1 MAEIMK
7 KTENSL
13 NTIYIPER
21 LQKLLSSISR
31 YPMTVI
37 TAPMGYGKST
47 AVNWYLSQCMKTESA
62 VSVRINVYSDNLSVF
77 WKGIR
82 NSFSRLGITLLNEY
96 DCPTDTASAEFIAD
110 DFIHSFQSDLPCY
123 IFIDDFHLLKNKHI
137 ANFFGCLAKRLPENI
152 HLILASRDRIF
163 SDASLLLLGRN
174 LYQINVDQLRLNR
187 SEIGIYARRCGIML
201 NESSLEI
208 LSDSSEGWFSAVYLN
223 LCVYLKEGEFAN
235 HRSDI
240 YRMFAAAMILPLP
253 EMQQEFLTVMGL
265 ADEFTDDMAREI
277 TRNPDTESILRILT
291 EQNAFVKRLS
301 DNRYR
306 FHHMMKECAQQT
318 FSTLD
323 TKKQQIYLNRYGTW
337 YEKHHMYLHALS
349 AYRKST
355 DYDGVLRIIQKDAG
369 ILLSSLNPSAIL
381 ELIEQCPVSFLKNHP
396 LSVLVLMRS
405 MFNWKKI
412 PEMLKLKDLLM
423 QGISEHPEIT
433 QNERENLLGEC
444 DLIMSFLMYNDIE
457 QMSHFHRSAA
467 TRMSRPA
474 ISIQNKGGW
483 TFGSPSVLLMFH
495 REPGKLNRE
504 LNKMEDCMP
513 YYYKVTNGHGY
524 GAEHMMAAEAEFIK
538 GHFVDAQIKL
548 EEAWEKIAEKGQESI
563 SLCGDFLSYRLAVC
577 MNTNPE
583 TIINQRRRQLIQQ
596 HNIMWI
602 NIFDSICAY
611 YYALTEEDKI
621 PALFRRHQLS
631 SVNFLAPG
639 KPMMDMIENQ
649 VYLAQKEYARVIGR
663 SERLLALCENMHYD
677 MVSLHIR
684 IQTAAAY
691 EHLGKYVNAQRI
703 LKKAFVQ
710 AQPDNILMPFV
721 ENYEYL
727 SCTYK
732 QIAATGKNEFL
743 MQIMELGQ
751 KYEEHLS
758 NIRLQ
763 KSYPEIFQSLTE
775 REQKIADMIAEHL
788 SNKEIAEKMF
798 LSEGTIKQYIN
809 QIYSKLQITGDIRNK
824 RKQLIELFHQ

>member
-1 MAEIMK
+1 M
-7 KTENSL
+7 
-13 NTIYIPER
+13 
-21 LQKLLSSISR
+21 
-31 YPMTVI
+31 
-37 TAPMGYGKST
+37 
-47 AVNWYLSQCMKTESA
+47 
-62 VSVRINVYSDNLSVF
+62 
-77 WKGIR
+77 
-82 NSFSRLGITLLNEY
+82 
-96 DCPTDTASAEFIAD
+96 
-110 DFIHSFQSDLPCY
+110 
-123 IFIDDFHLLKNKHI
+123 
-137 ANFFGCLAKRLPENI
+137 
-152 HLILASRDRIF
+152 
-163 SDASLLLLGRN
+163 
-174 LYQINVDQLRLNR
+174 
-187 SEIGIYARRCGIML
+187 
-201 NESSLEI
+201 
-208 LSDSSEGWFSAVYLN
+208 
-223 LCVYLKEGEFAN
+223 
-235 HRSDI
+235 
-240 YRMFAAAMILPLP
+240 
-253 EMQQEFLTVMGL
+253 
-265 ADEFTDDMAREI
+265 
-277 TRNPDTESILRILT
+277 
-291 EQNAFVKRLS
+291 
-301 DNRYR
+301 
-306 FHHMMKECAQQT
+306 
-318 FSTLD
+318 
-323 TKKQQIYLNRYGTW
+323 
-337 YEKHHMYLHALS
+337 
-349 AYRKST
+349 
-355 DYDGVLRIIQKDAG
+355 
-369 ILLSSLNPSAIL
+369 
-381 ELIEQCPVSFLKNHP
+381 
-396 LSVLVLMRS
+396 
-405 MFNWKKI
+405 
-412 PEMLKLKDLLM
+412 
-423 QGISEHPEIT
+423 
-433 QNERENLLGEC
+433 
-444 DLIMSFLMYNDIE
+444 
-457 QMSHFHRSAA
+457 
-467 TRMSRPA
+467 
-474 ISIQNKGGW
+474 
-483 TFGSPSVLLMFH
+483 
-495 REPGKLNRE
+495 
-504 LNKMEDCMP
+504 
-513 YYYKVTNGHGY
+513 
-524 GAEHMMAAEAEFIK
+524 
-538 GHFVDAQIKL
+538 
-548 EEAWEKIAEKGQESI
+548 
-563 SLCGDFLSYRLAVC
+563 SYRLAVC